1 MEDRIADRICERS
14 DDLVSFLYQELS
26 DGRLA
31 GFKQHLEDCRSC
43 ADEVAA
49 FGKIRAGMVAWREQ
63 SLGMAP
69 IQTSPAFTRRE
80 TPSALAAMRQFFSL
94 SPLWL
99 KGAVAFASIALLA
112 SVALLVM
119 NLNAKPQ
126 APLAQSDKKYS
137 ETEMKARVEAEI
149 QARLQEQ
156 AAAKQ
161 NQPANDPERTQV
173 IAQLPTPRLKSTAV
187 NSKTRRAP
195 LSRAERE
202 QLAADLRLISPSED
216 DLDLLGEQINR

>member
-1 MEDRIADRICERS
+1 MEDRTEDRICERS
-14 DDLVSFLYQELS
+14 DDLVSFLYQELG
-26 DGRLA
+26 DRELV
-31 GFKQHLEDCRSC
+31 GFKEHLKDCRSC
-43 ADEVAA
+43 AHEVAA
-49 FGKIRAGMVAWREQ
+49 FGKIRAGVVAWREQ

-69 IQTSPAFTRRE
+69 IQASPAFVRSE
-80 TPSALAAMRQFFSL
+80 TPSALAAIRQFFSL

-112 SVALLVM
+112 SIAILVM
-119 NLNAKPQ
+119 NLNAKPE
-126 APLAQSDKKYS
+126 APLVQSDKKYS
-137 ETEMKARVEAEI
+137 ESEMQARVDAEI
-149 QARLQEQ
+149 QARLQEPTV
-156 AAAKQ
+156 AKQ
-161 NQPANDPERTQV
+161 NQRPTNPERTQV
-173 IAQLPTPRLKSTAV
+173 VVQPSAPKLSSTAV